1 MSISAITVETLTRKR
16 KSLRRELLERRNLL
30 EVRVAIL
37 GGSTTNEV
45 ADFLEVLLL
54 DKGIQPIFYQS
65 DYNRYF
71 EEAVI
76 NPSQLIKFRPDIV
89 YVCTSSAN
97 IQKLPPLDASESD
110 LSECALAERARF
122 AAIWNAVHERIG
134 CLVVQNNFELPSYRL
149 LGNLDCVSPGGQ
161 VRFINHING
170 EFAQEASSRPKL
182 FINDL
187 NSVAATIGLT
197 RFHDAKRWFAYKLI
211 STPEG
216 SLAIAKSVAAIIGS
230 LYGRSRKC
238 LVLDLDNT
246 IWGGVIGDD
255 GPDNI
260 RIGKGTAEGEA
271 YTAFQEYCVQLRER
285 GVILAVCS
293 KNSEQIAK
301 RGFDHPDSV
310 LRLSDFSCFKANW
323 EPKPKN
329 LKSIAAELNI
339 GLDSLVFVDDNPV
352 EREFVSA
359 QLPEVMVPNVGSDIV
374 NFISVLEEGRY
385 FEAVGLSREDFDRAR
400 QYETNARRLQEQSEF
415 ASYEEYLD
423 SLNMVAEIAPL
434 RPVHFARVAQLIN
447 KTNQFNL
454 TSKRYT
460 FADIEQIVAD
470 ESYVTLY
477 AKLTD
482 KFGDSGL
489 VSVIIGRK
497 ERRALHVDL
506 WLMSCRVVK
515 REVELAMLDALVA
528 ICQQH
533 DITEI
538 YGYYIRSEKN
548 NLVSDHYAKL
558 GFECISGDE
567 HDRSVWK
574 LVLTADYVRRNR
586 HIKELVCAEHLVSV
600 GTNLSRCLR

>member
-1 MSISAITVETLTRKR
+1 MSLSSITVETLIRKR
-16 KSLRRELLERRNLL
+16 KSLRRELFERPNLL

-45 ADFLEVLLL
+45 VDFLEVLLL
-54 DKGIQPIFYQS
+54 DKGIRPVFYQS

-76 NPSQLIKFRPDIV
+76 DPSQLIRFRPDIV
-89 YVCTSSAN
+89 YVCTSSVN
-97 IQKLPPLDASESD
+97 LHKFPPLDASESD
-110 LSECALAERARF
+110 VSECASAERARF
-122 AAIWNAVHERIG
+122 AAIWNAMHQRIG
-134 CLVVQNNFELPSYRL
+134 CLVVQNNFELPSHRL
-149 LGNLDCVSPGGQ
+149 LGNFDCVSPGGH

-170 EFAQEASSRPKL
+170 EFAQEANSRPKL

-187 NSVAATIGLT
+187 NSIAATIGLT

-238 LVLDLDNT
+238 LALDLDNT
-246 IWGGVIGDD
+246 LWGGVIGDD

-260 RIGKGTAEGEA
+260 KIGKETAEGEA
-271 YTAFQEYCVQLRER
+271 YTAFQEYCVRLRER

-293 KNSEQIAK
+293 KNSEQVAK
-301 RGFDHPDSV
+301 HGFDHPDSV

-323 EPKPKN
+323 EPKPEN

-339 GLDSLVFVDDNPV
+339 GLDSLVFVDDSPV

-359 QLPEVMVPNVGSDIV
+359 QLPEVTVPNVGNDV
-374 NFISVLEEGRY
+374 ANFIRVLEEGRY
-385 FEAVGLSREDFDRAR
+385 FETVGLSREDLDRAR

-415 ASYEEYLD
+415 ASYEDYLD
-423 SLNMVAEIAPL
+423 SLDMVAEIAPL
-434 RPVHFARVAQLIN
+434 RPVHLARVAQLIN

-460 FADIEQIVAD
+460 LADIEQIVSD
-470 ESYVTLY
+470 ESYVTLC

-489 VSVIIGRK
+489 ISVIIGRK
-497 ERRALHVDL
+497 ERRSLHVDL

-515 REVELAMLDALVA
+515 REVELAMLDALVT

-558 GFECISGDE
+558 GFECISGDQ

-574 LVLTADYVRRNR
+574 LVLTVGYVRRNR
-586 HIKELVCAEHLVSV
+586 HIKELVGAEHLVSV

>member
-1 MSISAITVETLTRKR
+1 MAVETLIRQR
-16 KSLRRELLERRNLL
+16 KSLCRELLERPNLL
-30 EVRVAIL
+30 QVRVAIL

-54 DKGIQPIFYQS
+54 DKGIEPIFYQS
-65 DYNRYF
+65 AYNRYF

-76 NPSQLIKFRPDIV
+76 DPSQLINFRPDIV
-89 YVCTSSAN
+89 YVYTSSAN
-97 IQKLPPLDASESD
+97 IQNFPPLDASESD
-110 LSECALAERARF
+110 FSEYASAERARF
-122 AAIWNAVHERIG
+122 AAIWNAIHDRLG

-149 LGNLDCVSPGGQ
+149 LGNFDCVSPGGQ
-161 VRFINHING
+161 ARFINHAND
-170 EFAQEASSRPKL
+170 EFAREASLRPKL

-187 NSVAATIGLT
+187 NSIAATIGLT

-230 LYGRSRKC
+230 IYGRSHKC

-246 IWGGVIGDD
+246 VWGGVIGDD

-260 RIGKGTAEGEA
+260 AIGKETAQAEA
-271 YTAFQEYCVQLRER
+271 YTAFQEYCLRLRER

-293 KNSEQIAK
+293 KNSEPLAK
-301 RGFDHPDSV
+301 QGFDHPDSV

-323 EPKPKN
+323 EPKTEN
-329 LKSIAAELNI
+329 LKSIATELNI
-339 GLDSLVFVDDNPV
+339 GLDSLVFVDDNPA
-352 EREFVSA
+352 EREFVSS
-359 QLPEVMVPNVGSDIV
+359 QLPEVTVPNVGDDIV

-385 FEAVGLSREDFDRAR
+385 FETIALSREDLDRAR
-400 QYETNARRLQEQSEF
+400 QYETNTLRLQEQSQF
-415 ASYEEYLD
+415 ASYEDYLD
-423 SLNMVAEIAPL
+423 SLDMVAEIAPL
-434 RPVHFARVAQLIN
+434 RPVYFDRVAQLIN

-460 FADIEQIVAD
+460 FADIEQIASD
-470 ESYVTLY
+470 ESYITLY

-489 VSVIIGRK
+489 ISVIIGRK
-497 ERRALHVDL
+497 ERRSLHVDL
-506 WLMSCRVVK
+506 WLMSCRVIK
-515 REVELAMLDALVA
+515 RDVELAMLDSLVA

-533 DITEI
+533 DVTEI

-548 NLVSDHYAKL
+548 DMVSDHYAKL
-558 GFECISGDE
+558 RFECINGD
-567 HDRSVWK
+567 DDQRSVWR

-586 HIKELVCAEHLVSV
+586 HIKELVGAEHVVSV
-600 GTNLSRCLR
+600 GTHLSRYPR

>member
-1 MSISAITVETLTRKR
+1 MSMSSIAVETLIRKR
-16 KSLRRELLERRNLL
+16 KSLRRVLLERPKLL
-30 EVRVAIL
+30 ELRVAIL

-65 DYNRYF
+65 EYNRYF
-71 EEAVI
+71 EEAVVD
-76 NPSQLIKFRPDIV
+76 PSQLIKFRPDIV

-97 IQKLPPLDASESD
+97 IQKFPPLGASESD
-110 LSECALAERARF
+110 LNEYVSAERERF
-122 AAIWNAVHERIG
+122 AGIWNALDDRIG

-149 LGNLDCVSPGGQ
+149 LGNFDCVSPGGR
-161 VRFINHING
+161 VKFINHING
-170 EFAQEASSRPKL
+170 EFAQEASLRPKL

-187 NSVAATIGLT
+187 NSIAAMIGLS

-230 LYGRSRKC
+230 IYGRSRKC
-238 LVLDLDNT
+238 VVLDLDNT
-246 IWGGVIGDD
+246 LWGGIIGDD

-260 RIGKGTAEGEA
+260 KIGKETGEAEA
-271 YTAFQEYCVQLRER
+271 YTAFQEYCLRLRER

-293 KNSEQIAK
+293 KNSEPIAK

-323 EPKPKN
+323 EPKPEN

-352 EREFVSA
+352 ERAFVSA
-359 QLPEVMVPNVGSDIV
+359 QLPEVTVPDVGSDVV

-385 FEAVGLSREDFDRAR
+385 FEAVGLSREDLDRPR
-400 QYETNARRLQEQSEF
+400 QYETNARRLQEQSQF
-415 ASYEEYLD
+415 ASYEDYLD
-423 SLNMVAEIAPL
+423 SLEMVAEIAPL
-434 RPVHFARVAQLIN
+434 RPAYLERVAQLIN

-460 FADIEQIVAD
+460 FADIEQIASD
-470 ESYVTLY
+470 DSYVTLY
-477 AKLTD
+477 AKLID
-482 KFGDSGL
+482 KFGESGL
-489 VSVIIGRK
+489 ISVIIGRR
-497 ERRALHVDL
+497 ERQSLHLDL

-548 NLVSDHYAKL
+548 NVVSDHYAKL
-558 GFECISGDE
+558 GFERISGEE
-567 HDRSVWK
+567 HNRSVWR
-574 LVLTADYVRRNR
+574 LGLTADYVRRNR
-586 HIKELVCAEHLVSV
+586 HIKELVGAEHTVSI
-600 GTNLSRCLR
+600 GTNLSRYPG

>member
-1 MSISAITVETLTRKR
+1 MRMSSIAVDTLIRKR
-16 KSLRRELLERRNLL
+16 TSLRRELLERPNLL

-54 DKGIQPIFYQS
+54 DKGIKPIFYQS
-65 DYNRYF
+65 EYNRYF

-76 NPSQLIKFRPDIV
+76 DPSQLIKFRPDIV

-97 IQKLPPLDASESD
+97 IYKFPPVDASESD
-110 LSECALAERARF
+110 LTEYASAERARF
-122 AAIWNAVHERIG
+122 MAIWNAVHERIG

-149 LGNLDCVSPGGQ
+149 LGNFDCVSPGGQ

-170 EFAQEASSRPKL
+170 EFSREASLRPKL

-216 SLAIAKSVAAIIGS
+216 SLAIAKSVAAIITS
-230 LYGRSRKC
+230 IYGRSRKC

-246 IWGGVIGDD
+246 LWGGIIGDD
-255 GPDNI
+255 GPDKI
-260 RIGKGTAEGEA
+260 KIGKETAEAEA
-271 YTAFQEYCVQLRER
+271 YTAFQEYCVRLKER
-285 GVILAVCS
+285 GVILAACS

-301 RGFDHPDSV
+301 QGFDHPDSV

-323 EPKPKN
+323 ESKPEN

-339 GLDSLVFVDDNPV
+339 GLDSIVLVDDNPV
-352 EREFVSA
+352 ERAFVSA
-359 QLPEVMVPNVGSDIV
+359 QLPWVTVPDVGSDIV

-385 FEAVGLSREDFDRAR
+385 FEAVGLSREDLDRAR
-400 QYETNARRLQEQSEF
+400 QYETNVRRLQEQSQF
-415 ASYEEYLD
+415 ASYEDYLD
-423 SLNMVAEIAPL
+423 SLDMVAEIAPL
-434 RPVHFARVAQLIN
+434 RPVYLERVAQLIN

-460 FADIEQIVAD
+460 FADIEQIVSD
-470 ESYVTLY
+470 DNYVTLY
-477 AKLTD
+477 AKLID
-482 KFGDSGL
+482 KFGENGL
-489 VSVIIGRK
+489 ISVIIGRR
-497 ERRALHVDL
+497 ERRSLHLDL

-515 REVELAMLDALVA
+515 RDVELAMLDSLVA

-533 DITEI
+533 NITEI

-548 NLVSDHYAKL
+548 NVVSDHYAKL
-558 GFECISGDE
+558 GFECINGDE
-567 HDRSVWK
+567 HNYSVWR

-586 HIKELVCAEHLVSV
+586 HIKELVGAEHAVSI
-600 GTNLSRCLR
+600 GTNLSGCPR

>member
-1 MSISAITVETLTRKR
+1 MSISSIAVETLIRKR
-16 KSLRRELLERRNLL
+16 KSLRRELLERPKLL

-65 DYNRYF
+65 EYNRYF
-71 EEAVI
+71 EEAVVD
-76 NPSQLIKFRPDIV
+76 PSQLIKFRPDIV

-97 IQKLPPLDASESD
+97 IQKFPPLGASESD
-110 LSECALAERARF
+110 LNEYASAERARF
-122 AAIWNAVHERIG
+122 AGIWNALHDRIG

-149 LGNLDCVSPGGQ
+149 LGNFDCVSPGGR
-161 VRFINHING
+161 VKFINHING
-170 EFAQEASSRPKL
+170 EFAQEASLRPKL

-187 NSVAATIGLT
+187 NSIAAMIGLS

-230 LYGRSRKC
+230 IYGRSRKC
-238 LVLDLDNT
+238 VVLDLDNT
-246 IWGGVIGDD
+246 LWGGVIGDD

-260 RIGKGTAEGEA
+260 KIGKETGEAEA
-271 YTAFQEYCVQLRER
+271 YTAFQEYCVRLRER

-293 KNSEQIAK
+293 KNSELIAK

-310 LRLSDFSCFKANW
+310 LRLSDFSSFKANW
-323 EPKPKN
+323 EPKPEN

-352 EREFVSA
+352 ERAFVSA
-359 QLPEVMVPNVGSDIV
+359 QLPEVMVPDVGSDVV

-385 FEAVGLSREDFDRAR
+385 FEAVGLSREDLDRPR
-400 QYETNARRLQEQSEF
+400 QYETNARRLQEQSQF
-415 ASYEEYLD
+415 ASYEDYLD
-423 SLNMVAEIAPL
+423 SLDMVAEIAPL
-434 RPVHFARVAQLIN
+434 RPVYLERVAQLIN

-454 TSKRYT
+454 TTKRYT
-460 FADIEQIVAD
+460 LADIEQIVSD
-470 ESYVTLY
+470 DSYVTLY
-477 AKLTD
+477 ARLID
-482 KFGDSGL
+482 KFGESGL
-489 VSVIIGRK
+489 ISVIIGRR
-497 ERRALHVDL
+497 ERRSLHLDL

-548 NLVSDHYAKL
+548 NVVSDHYAKL
-558 GFECISGDE
+558 GFERISGDE
-567 HDRSVWK
+567 HNRSVWR

-586 HIKELVCAEHLVSV
+586 HIKELVGAEHVVSI
-600 GTNLSRCLR
+600 GTNLSRYPG

>member
-1 MSISAITVETLTRKR
+1 MRISSIAVETLIRKR
-16 KSLRRELLERRNLL
+16 KSLRRELLERPNLL
-30 EVRVAIL
+30 QVRVAIL

-65 DYNRYF
+65 EYNRYF

-76 NPSQLIKFRPDIV
+76 DPSQLINFRPDIV
-89 YVCTSSAN
+89 YVYTSSAN
-97 IQKLPPLDASESD
+97 IQKFPPLDTSESD
-110 LSECALAERARF
+110 LNEFALAESARF
-122 AAIWNAVHERIG
+122 AAIWNAVHERIC

-149 LGNLDCVSPGGQ
+149 LGNFDCVSPSGQ

-170 EFAQEASSRPKL
+170 EFAREAGSRPKL

-187 NSVAATIGLT
+187 NSIAATIGLT
-197 RFHDAKRWFAYKLI
+197 RFHDPKRWFAYKLI

-230 LYGRSRKC
+230 IYGRSHKC

-246 IWGGVIGDD
+246 VWGGVIGDD
-255 GPDNI
+255 GPNNI
-260 RIGKGTAEGEA
+260 TIGKETAEAEA
-271 YTAFQEYCVQLRER
+271 YTAFQEYCVRLRER

-301 RGFDHPDSV
+301 QGFDHPDSV
-310 LRLSDFSCFKANW
+310 LRLGDFSCFRANW
-323 EPKPKN
+323 EPKPEN

-352 EREFVSA
+352 ERAFVSA
-359 QLPEVMVPNVGSDIV
+359 QLPEVTVPDVGSDIV

-385 FEAVGLSREDFDRAR
+385 FETVGLSGEDLDRAR
-400 QYETNARRLQEQSEF
+400 QYETNARRLEEENQF
-415 ASYEEYLD
+415 ASYEDYLD
-423 SLNMVAEIAPL
+423 SLDMVAELAPL
-434 RPVHFARVAQLIN
+434 RPVHLARVAQLIN

-460 FADIEQIVAD
+460 FADIEQLVSD

-489 VSVIIGRK
+489 ISVIIGRK
-497 ERRALHVDL
+497 ERRSLHVDL
-506 WLMSCRVVK
+506 WLMSCRVIK
-515 REVELAMLDALVA
+515 RDVELAMLDALVA
-528 ICQQH
+528 TCQQY

-548 NLVSDHYAKL
+548 NVVSDHYAKL
-558 GFECISGDE
+558 GFECISGND
-567 HDRSVWK
+567 DQRSVWR
-574 LVLTADYVRRNR
+574 LVLSPDYVSRNR
-586 HIKELVCAEHLVSV
+586 HIKELVGAEHVVSV
-600 GTNLSRCLR
+600 GTNLSRCPG